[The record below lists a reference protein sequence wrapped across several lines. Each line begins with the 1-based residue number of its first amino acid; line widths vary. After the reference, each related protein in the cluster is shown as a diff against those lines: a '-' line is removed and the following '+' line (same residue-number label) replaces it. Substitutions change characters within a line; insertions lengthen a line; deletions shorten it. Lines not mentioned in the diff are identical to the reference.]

1 MSTSLLFKKHIYVL
15 LYDYITTLHN
25 LQQYVFDLKYGNNS
39 AVLAKNGATLNLK
52 NLVVNTQASGANGV
66 FSYGGS
72 ATTDYSS
79 SDGTTVNISDSK
91 ITTSNATLEA
101 KASEGVVIEGV
112 NSVSSNN
119 CKLIDNNTELNGQ
132 STVLSQLIKEIH
144 FILQIL
150 QLQ

>member
-15 LYDYITTLHN
+15 LYDYTTTLHN
-25 LQQYVFDLKYGNNS
+25 LQQYAFDLKYGNNS

-91 ITTSNATLEA
+91 I
-101 KASEGVVIEGV
+101 
-112 NSVSSNN
+112 
-119 CKLIDNNTELNGQ
+119 
-132 STVLSQLIKEIH
+132 
-144 FILQIL
+144 
-150 QLQ
+150 